1 MRFTQERLAAAHAEL
16 QQAERAVEEFLE
28 RNRSYERSP
37 ALQFEYSRLQR
48 RLDLRQSVYVA
59 LAQAHEQASIEAVR
73 NTPVITVLD
82 HPAGSA
88 EKAKS
93 LFGLLF
99 LAGALGTVGGV
110 GLAFVREY
118 LDNHPL
124 TRAMPNRRRP
134 NSSSPD

>member
-1 MRFTQERLAAAHAEL
+1 VRFTEERLAAAQAAL
-16 QQAERAVEEFLE
+16 QEAERDLEQFLE
-28 RNRSYERSP
+28 RNRSYEQSP
-37 ALQFEYSRLQR
+37 ALRFEYSRLQR

-82 HPAGSA
+82 HPVGSA

-93 LFGLLF
+93 LFGMLF
-99 LAGALGTVGGV
+99 LGGALGAVGGV

-118 LDNHPL
+118 LDNYRL
-124 TRAMPNRRRP
+124 THAAPNRGRP
-134 NSSSPD
+134 SFDVPG